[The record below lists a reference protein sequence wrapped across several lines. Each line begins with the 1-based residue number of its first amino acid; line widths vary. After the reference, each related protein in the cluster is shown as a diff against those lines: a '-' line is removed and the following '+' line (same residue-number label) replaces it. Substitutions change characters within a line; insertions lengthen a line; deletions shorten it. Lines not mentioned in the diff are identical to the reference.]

1 MKKIPS
7 QCFSTFAEA
16 CRRAAG
22 EYGLMKCSSG
32 NMSWR
37 VDAERMLVT
46 ATRTWLADLRPDQI
60 AVLRIRDGKVLNDRR
75 PSVESGFHAG
85 VLRERPD
92 RNVVLHFQSPFA
104 TTLACRQDLERMD
117 FFSIPEIPYY
127 IGRVAVLPYIP
138 PGSEPLARA
147 VIPALAKHDMAVLAN
162 HGMVTVGVDFND
174 AIQKAVFFELACE
187 VIVRAGT
194 KLRPL
199 TKRAAAQL
207 MRARAI

>member
-1 MKKIPS
+1 MKKIPAR
-7 QCFSTFAEA
+7 CFQEFAAA
-16 CRRAAG
+16 CHRAAG

-46 ATRTWLADLRPDQI
+46 ATRTWLADIRPNQI
-60 AVLRIRDGKVLNDRR
+60 AVLRIRDGKLLNDQR

-85 VLRERPD
+85 VLRVRPD
-92 RNVVLHFQSPFA
+92 MNVVLHFQSPFA
-104 TTLACRQDLERMD
+104 TTLACRQDLERIN
-117 FFSIPEIPYY
+117 FFSVPEVPYY
-127 IGRVAVLPYIP
+127 IGPVAVLPYIL

-147 VIPALAKHDMAVLAN
+147 VIPVMAKHDMVVLRN
-162 HGMVTVGVDFND
+162 HGMVTVGTDFND

-187 VIVRAGT
+187 VIVRAGE

-199 TKRAAAQL
+199 TKAAAKEL
-207 MRARAI
+207 LRAKAV

>member
-1 MKKIPS
+1 MKKIPAKS
-7 QCFSTFAEA
+7 FRAFAEA
-16 CRRAAG
+16 CHRAAG

-46 ATRTWLADLRPDQI
+46 ATRTWLADIRPNQI
-60 AVLRIRDGKVLNDRR
+60 AVLRIRDGKLLNDQH

-85 VLRERPD
+85 VLRVRPD
-92 RNVVLHFQSPFA
+92 MNVVLHFQSPFA
-104 TTLACRQDLERMD
+104 TTLACRQDLERVN
-117 FFSIPEIPYY
+117 FFSIPEVPYY
-127 IGRVAVLPYIP
+127 IGPVAVLPYIL

-147 VIPALAKHDMAVLAN
+147 VIPVMAKHDMVVLRN
-162 HGMVTVGVDFND
+162 HGMVTVGADFND

-199 TKRAAAQL
+199 TKAAAAEL
-207 MRARAI
+207 LRAKAV